1 MKELNEPDQIEL
13 YIRKSGIKEKLSTEG
28 IIFKVFRYEKGEL
41 LASPVEPLDHILFPV
56 EGKAV
61 IYGIRND
68 GTSFPISEIRKG
80 DIIGIIGDVEF
91 TGSDEP
97 VLFVEAS
104 KPVVCLAI
112 DIKAYRKI
120 LMNDVTFLQTILA
133 SFAGK
138 FRKII
143 TIDAMSGNIEER
155 VLNYMEN
162 LSPEHE
168 LYRISEAIYALRCSR
183 RQLQRVLRK
192 LADEGKI
199 MKTGK
204 GRYKLS

>member
-41 LASPVEPLDHILFPV
+41 LASPVKPLDHILFPV

-80 DIIGIIGDVEF
+80 DIIGDVEF

-104 KPVVCLAI
+104 KLKPLAFHFE
-112 DIKAYRKI
+112 IK
-120 LMNDVTFLQTILA
+120 NQ
-133 SFAGK
+133 
-138 FRKII
+138 
-143 TIDAMSGNIEER
+143 N
-155 VLNYMEN
+155 
-162 LSPEHE
+162 
-168 LYRISEAIYALRCSR
+168 
-183 RQLQRVLRK
+183 
-192 LADEGKI
+192 
-199 MKTGK
+199 
-204 GRYKLS
+204 

>member
-80 DIIGIIGDVEF
+80 DIIGDVEF

-199 MKTGK
+199 MKPGK
-204 GRYKLS
+204 GRYKLSR

>member
-1 MKELNEPDQIEL
+1 MEELKDPNQIEL

-80 DIIGIIGDVEF
+80 DIIGDVEF

-168 LYRISEAIYALRCSR
+168 LYRIREAIYTLRCSR

-204 GRYKLS
+204 GRYKLSR

>member
-68 GTSFPISEIRKG
+68 GTSFPIS
-80 DIIGIIGDVEF
+80 IIGDVEF

-168 LYRISEAIYALRCSR
+168 LYRIGEVIYTLRCSR

-204 GRYKLS
+204 GRYKLSR

>member
-80 DIIGIIGDVEF
+80 DIIGDVEF

-168 LYRISEAIYALRCSR
+168 LYRISEAIYTLRCSR

-204 GRYKLS
+204 GRYKLSR

>member
-80 DIIGIIGDVEF
+80 DIIGDVEF

>member
-13 YIRKSGIKEKLSTEG
+13 YIRKSGIKERLSTEG

-80 DIIGIIGDVEF
+80 DIIGDVEF

-168 LYRISEAIYALRCSR
+168 LYRIGEVIYTLRCSR

-204 GRYKLS
+204 GRYKLSR

>member
-80 DIIGIIGDVEF
+80 DIIGDVEF

-155 VLNYMEN
+155 VLNY
-162 LSPEHE
+162 
-168 LYRISEAIYALRCSR
+168 LRCSR

-192 LADEGKI
+192 LAEEGKI
-199 MKTGK
+199 RKIGK

>member
-1 MKELNEPDQIEL
+1 MEELKDPNQIEL
-13 YIRKSGIKEKLSTEG
+13 YIRKSGIKERLSTEG

-80 DIIGIIGDVEF
+80 DIIGDVEF

-168 LYRISEAIYALRCSR
+168 LYRISEVIYTLRCSR

-192 LADEGKI
+192 LAEEGKI
-199 MKTGK
+199 RKIGK

>member
-80 DIIGIIGDVEF
+80 DIIGDVEF

-168 LYRISEAIYALRCSR
+168 LYRISEVIYTLRCSR

-199 MKTGK
+199 MKPGK
-204 GRYKLS
+204 GRYKLSR

>member
-80 DIIGIIGDVEF
+80 DIIGDVEF

-204 GRYKLS
+204 GRYKLSR

>member
-80 DIIGIIGDVEF
+80 DIIGDVEF

-168 LYRISEAIYALRCSR
+168 LYRIGEVIYTLRCSR

-204 GRYKLS
+204 GRYKLSR

>member
-80 DIIGIIGDVEF
+80 DIIGDVEF

-120 LMNDVTFLQTILA
+120 LMNDVTFCRQSSHHLPA
-133 SFAGK
+133 
-138 FRKII
+138 
-143 TIDAMSGNIEER
+143 N
-155 VLNYMEN
+155 
-162 LSPEHE
+162 
-168 LYRISEAIYALRCSR
+168 SEKS
-183 RQLQRVLRK
+183 
-192 LADEGKI
+192 
-199 MKTGK
+199 
-204 GRYKLS
+204 

>member
-41 LASPVEPLDHILFPV
+41 LASPVEPLDYILFPV

-80 DIIGIIGDVEF
+80 DIIGDVEF

-143 TIDAMSGNIEER
+143 TIDAMSGNIEE
-155 VLNYMEN
+155 
-162 LSPEHE
+162 
-168 LYRISEAIYALRCSR
+168 
-183 RQLQRVLRK
+183 
-192 LADEGKI
+192 
-199 MKTGK
+199 
-204 GRYKLS
+204 

>member
-13 YIRKSGIKEKLSTEG
+13 YIRKSGIKERLSTEG

-80 DIIGIIGDVEF
+80 DIIGDVEF

-204 GRYKLS
+204 GRYKLSR

>member
-80 DIIGIIGDVEF
+80 DIIGDVEF
-91 TGSDEP
+91 TGSDES

-204 GRYKLS
+204 GRYKLSR

>member
-1 MKELNEPDQIEL
+1 MEELKDPNQIEL

-80 DIIGIIGDVEF
+80 DIIGDVEF

-168 LYRISEAIYALRCSR
+168 LYRISEVIYTLRCSR

-192 LADEGKI
+192 LAEEGKI
-199 MKTGK
+199 RKIGK
-204 GRYKLS
+204 GRYKLSR

>member
-13 YIRKSGIKEKLSTEG
+13 YIRKSGIKERLSTEG

-80 DIIGIIGDVEF
+80 DIIGDVEF

-168 LYRISEAIYALRCSR
+168 LYRISEVIYTLRCSR

-204 GRYKLS
+204 GRYKLSR

>member
-28 IIFKVFRYEKGEL
+28 IIFKVFRYEKGES

-80 DIIGIIGDVEF
+80 DIIGDVEF

-204 GRYKLS
+204 GRYKLSR

>member
-80 DIIGIIGDVEF
+80 DIIGDVEF

-168 LYRISEAIYALRCSR
+168 LYRISEVIYTLRCSR

-192 LADEGKI
+192 LAEEGKI
-199 MKTGK
+199 RKIGK

>member
-80 DIIGIIGDVEF
+80 DIIGDVEF

-162 LSPEHE
+162 LSPGHE

-192 LADEGKI
+192 LAEEGKI
-199 MKTGK
+199 RKIGK

>member
-1 MKELNEPDQIEL
+1 MKELNEPDQIEQ

-80 DIIGIIGDVEF
+80 DIIGDVEF

-168 LYRISEAIYALRCSR
+168 LYRIGEVIYTLRCSR

-199 MKTGK
+199 MKAGK
-204 GRYKLS
+204 GRYKLSR

>member
-80 DIIGIIGDVEF
+80 DIIGDVEF
-91 TGSDEP
+91 TSSDEP

-168 LYRISEAIYALRCSR
+168 LYRISEAIYTLRCSR

-204 GRYKLS
+204 GRYKLSR

>member
-13 YIRKSGIKEKLSTEG
+13 YIRKSGIKERLSTEG

-80 DIIGIIGDVEF
+80 DIIGDVEF

-168 LYRISEAIYALRCSR
+168 LYRISEAIYTLRCSR

-204 GRYKLS
+204 GRYKLSR

>member
-1 MKELNEPDQIEL
+1 ML
-13 YIRKSGIKEKLSTEG
+13 RTTGIAS
-28 IIFKVFRYEKGEL
+28 VRYE
-41 LASPVEPLDHILFPV
+41 
-56 EGKAV
+56 
-61 IYGIRND
+61 R
-68 GTSFPISEIRKG
+68 
-80 DIIGIIGDVEF
+80 GIIGDVEF

-120 LMNDVTFLQTILA
+120 LMNDVTFLQPILA

-204 GRYKLS
+204 GRYKLSR

>member
-13 YIRKSGIKEKLSTEG
+13 YIRKSGIKERLSTEG

-80 DIIGIIGDVEF
+80 DIIGDVEF

-168 LYRISEAIYALRCSR
+168 LYRISEVIYTLRCSR

-192 LADEGKI
+192 LAEEGKI
-199 MKTGK
+199 RKIGK

>member
-1 MKELNEPDQIEL
+1 MKELNEPDKIEL
-13 YIRKSGIKEKLSTEG
+13 YIRKSGIKERLSTEG

-80 DIIGIIGDVEF
+80 DIIGDVEF

-155 VLNYMEN
+155 VLNYMAN

-168 LYRISEAIYALRCSR
+168 LYRISEAIYTLRCSR

-204 GRYKLS
+204 GRYKLSR

>member
-80 DIIGIIGDVEF
+80 DIIGDVEF

-168 LYRISEAIYALRCSR
+168 LYRISEVIYTLRCSR

-204 GRYKLS
+204 GRYKLSR